1 MAPAQGPSET
11 SLRRQP
17 ARGGIGVAI
26 GLALALALS
35 AAPAGA
41 QPKGSD
47 KTGDKSGEPAASDN
61 PDADAMVAVAEALDQ
76 MGAGKTDDAIAKL
89 TKRFEGCTKC
99 EASTR
104 ALVLTTLGILYGNGK
119 NDLDRARTIFEVA
132 VREDPSVEIDRQYAG
147 KEVGKIFLEAQ
158 REAKKTP
165 QGPGKGATRLPP
177 GKSQRDLAAEAK
189 KQLGSGNWS
198 DCMGTLIG
206 AMPDPASEFAEGKL
220 VLARCEEAGGLL
232 LEAGR
237 DVARATELAK
247 AEADASIE
255 GPAKELAEKLDN
267 DTPRIVVLVPASV
280 DGAVIKIDGETYDA
294 EAAKKGVPRNPGKA
308 TIEVTGKKAGYPFN
322 YKSTESVDRG
332 EKITVDVSQSAGSQN
347 SAVQQCLANA
357 KTADEVALCLETGGK
372 GRGLTFR
379 GGLEVSSY
387 NDSHA
392 VDAVSP
398 AIKIGFENPTQ
409 GWLVGGTAMVD
420 VVSAASPDIV
430 STASRRFD
438 QARFAG
444 TLGGDVKIGAVRL
457 GASAGVS
464 YENDYTGR
472 SAGALISADVADKRL
487 TPALAY
493 TFGFDTITMAN
504 TDPDVFEHEL
514 MTHTVD
520 ASLSGVLNTT
530 TVLIGG
536 GTFVAELGDQS
547 KPYRHV
553 PMFPEGLVDSVPR
566 GATED
571 AVSEK
576 RLPFE
581 PGEQLPDERFRGAVA
596 IGLRHRFETATLRL
610 DERGYMD
617 SWGLVASTTEG
628 RFLFDATETT
638 RVGPHL
644 RAHVQSGVGFW
655 ERAYTASSAT
665 FPLTLPE
672 YRTGDKELG
681 PLFGVTVGGS
691 VRQKVNDVLAFG
703 FAVDGIYTQYLD
715 HIYVFDR
722 WGLFTASTMEVVVE

>member
-1 MAPAQGPSET
+1 MRSFAT
-11 SLRRQP
+11 RFSLC
-17 ARGGIGVAI
+17 ALGLSLGVA
-26 GLALALALS
+26 LAPTP
-35 AAPAGA
+35 AAA
-41 QPKGSD
+41 QPKGD
-47 KTGDKSGEPAASDN
+47 KPTEKAPDKPAEKSDN
-61 PDADAMVAVAEALDQ
+61 QDADAMVAVAEALDQ
-76 MGAGKTDDAIAKL
+76 MGAGKTDEAIAKL
-89 TKRFEGCTKC
+89 TARFEACGSC

-104 ALVLTTLGILYGNGK
+104 ALVLTTLGILYGTGK
-119 NDLDRARTIFEVA
+119 SDLDRARAIFEVA
-132 VREDPSVEIDRQYAG
+132 VREDPAVELDRQFAG
-147 KEVGKIFLEAQ
+147 KDVGRVFVEAQ

-177 GKSQRDLAAEAK
+177 SKAQRDAAAEAK
-189 KQLGSGNWS
+189 KQLAAGNWS

-206 AMPDPASEFAEGKL
+206 AMGDSSAEFAEGKL
-220 VLARCEEAGGLL
+220 TLARCEEAGGLL
-232 LEAGR
+232 IEASR
-237 DVARATELAK
+237 DVTRALELGK
-247 AEADASIE
+247 AEADPGVE
-255 GPAKELAEKLDN
+255 GPAKELADKLEN

-280 DGAVIKIDGETYDA
+280 DGAVITIDGETFDK
-294 EAAKKGVPRNPGKA
+294 EAAKKGIPRNPGKA
-308 TIEVTGKKAGYPFN
+308 TIEVVGKKAGYPFS
-322 YKSTESVDRG
+322 YKNTESVDRG

-379 GGLEVSSY
+379 GGLEVTSY
-387 NDSHA
+387 NDTHE
-392 VDAVSP
+392 VDVLSP

-409 GWLVGGTAMVD
+409 GWLVGGTALVD

-444 TLGGDVKIGAVRL
+444 TIGGDVKIGAVRL
-457 GASAGVS
+457 GASGGLS
-464 YENDYTGR
+464 YENDYVGR
-472 SAGALISADVADKRL
+472 SLGAIFSADVLDKRL

-493 TFGFDTITMAN
+493 TFGFDTINMAD
-504 TDPDVFEHEL
+504 TEPDVFENEL

-520 ASLSGVLNTT
+520 ASVSAVLSTT

-547 KPYRHV
+547 KPYRHI
-553 PMFPEGLVDSVPR
+553 PMFPAGLVSSVPR

-571 AVSEK
+571 AVSEV
-576 RLPFE
+576 RLPLA
-581 PGEQLPDERFRGAVA
+581 PGERLPDERFRGAVA
-596 IGLRHRFETATLRL
+596 LGLRHRFEDATLRV
-610 DERGYMD
+610 DERGYLD
-617 SWGLVASTTEG
+617 SWGLIASTTEG
-628 RFLFDATETT
+628 RFLFDVTEST

-681 PLFGVTVGGS
+681 PLFGLTVGGS
-691 VRQKVNDVLAFG
+691 IRQKLNDVLALG
-703 FAVDGIYTQYLD
+703 FAVDGVYTQFLD